1 LIAVPQGNEWQLIM
15 TGARHVHLDGSRPRI
30 FAVKSTPADIS
41 TATIYHDE
49 FGSLSSNSEWV
60 PKEMFKR
67 AMHDLHPEIA
77 NIDARYDF
85 FSGPKLPADQRYD
98 VIIDLHRLRQFYTD
112 N

>member
-1 LIAVPQGNEWQLIM
+1 MQG
-15 TGARHVHLDGSRPRI
+15 AKHVRIDGPIRPRI
-30 FAVKSTPADIS
+30 FAIASSPADIS

-67 AMHDLHPEIA
+67 AMHDLHPEVR
-77 NIDARYDF
+77 NLDSRYQF
-85 FSGPKLPADQRYD
+85 ASGYRLPAGEHYD
-98 VIIDLHRLRQFYTD
+98 VIIDLHQLRRFYID

>member
-1 LIAVPQGNEWQLIM
+1 MA
-15 TGARHVHLDGSRPRI
+15 GAQQVHLDHSRPRI
-30 FAVKSTPADIS
+30 FAIASNPADKS

-77 NIDARYDF
+77 NLDSRYEF
-85 FSGPKLPADQRYD
+85 SSGPALPIDQRYD
-98 VIIDLHRLRQFYTD
+98 VVINLHRLSQFYTD